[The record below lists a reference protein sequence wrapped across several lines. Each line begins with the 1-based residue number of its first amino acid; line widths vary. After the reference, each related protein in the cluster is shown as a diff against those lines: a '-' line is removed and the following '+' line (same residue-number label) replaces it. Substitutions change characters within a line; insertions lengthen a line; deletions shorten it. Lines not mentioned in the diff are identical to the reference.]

1 MPEVET
7 RDVACTGIG
16 SLKPRLTAG
25 SDVATTM
32 PCHSPLQGASD
43 ENRSKVSLKRLFKRF
58 ALTRDQADRLAQ
70 IKFPCC

>member
-7 RDVACTGIG
+7 LDVACHEIG
-16 SLKPRLTAG
+16 SFKHRVTAE
-25 SDVATTM
+25 SELVTPI
-32 PCHSPLQGASD
+32 PCLSPLQGASD
-43 ENRSKVSLKRLFKRF
+43 ENRSKVPLKRLFRRF